1 MSLLVGLIIGISTL
15 IPTDT
20 SDVEKMSNVTIR
32 ASNKKE
38 TVSSVINVQRKSL
51 VIMDAV
57 SSESIKK
64 TPDRTIGDVLKRVG
78 GTSIQNDKFVI
89 IRGLA
94 GRYNSVLVNGSIIGS
109 TEPDK
114 KSFSFDLI
122 PSNTIDNLVVY
133 KTASPDLPGDFAGG
147 VIKLTTKV
155 VDSKVKGFDFGLSYG
170 TLSSFKN
177 SWNLPT
183 YVLPN
188 NFLTTKEFRA
198 LSSEGR
204 QFESQKLTQSFN
216 PSQGFN
222 IPNLTLVYNQGKVT
236 KKFSYLT
243 NFTLRNSHNITTT
256 ERKDYMSGN
265 DLMYNY
271 TDKIYTNSTS
281 FGSIINFKY
290 KKYDFKNNINYLND
304 NSITNR
310 NGINFDNE
318 QLITSGSSNHNR
330 KFILMS
336 QFVTP
341 KYSFN
346 YTLLRRNQ
354 PDYRVN
360 PFAKNISSQGDSSYI
375 WRESYR
381 FWSTMNEHT
390 FGSYYNDT
398 IGKFKYGFYEQFK
411 YRNFGA
417 RVFRYEPNY
426 ILSEITN
433 NTDKYNAY
441 SNLLSGY
448 GMYTKTY
455 NKFTALGGLRIENQ
469 IFKVNTYDF
478 SGRPQQVDRN
488 YLDLL
493 PSLNLIYGVKN
504 NKNVRVSI
512 SRTVARPE
520 FREVS
525 NFSFYDFVRNAQVIG
540 NPKLLRT
547 QITNIDLRYEIYP
560 SSKEIITLST
570 FYKKFTNPIEQ
581 VVDNGSV
588 PSNLILTLSNPN
600 RATIYGGELEIR
612 KSINN
617 NFTIYSNLS
626 YFKSEVNIQGRTRQL
641 QGQSPYIINAGLFY
655 TKGKYS
661 VNMFYNRIGERISAV
676 GFQGYPD
683 IYENARDVI
692 DMTIQYQTKKIT
704 IKFGV
709 SDLLGQYSRF
719 YQNNQDRTLI
729 KTNNEQTINLT
740 INYKL

>member
-1 MSLLVGLIIGISTL
+1 MSLLSGLIIGISAL

-20 SDVEKMSNVTIR
+20 SGVEKIGSVTIKS
-32 ASNKKE
+32 SNKKE

-78 GTSIQNDKFVI
+78 GTSIQNDKFVV
-89 IRGLA
+89 IRGLSD
-94 GRYNSVLVNGSIIGS
+94 RYNSVLVNGSLIGS
-109 TEPDK
+109 TEPDR

-122 PSNTIDNLVVY
+122 PSNTIDNLMIF
-133 KTASPDLPGDFAGG
+133 KTASPDLPGEFSGG
-147 VIKLTTKV
+147 VVKLTTKV
-155 VDSKVKGFDFGLSYG
+155 ADTKTKSFDFGLSYG
-170 TLSSFKN
+170 TLSTFKN
-177 SWNLPT
+177 SWQLPV

-188 NFLTTKEFRA
+188 NFLPTKEFRA
-198 LSSEGR
+198 LGSESR
-204 QFESQKLTQSFN
+204 QVESQKLNQQYN
-216 PSQGFN
+216 PSQGLN
-222 IPNLTLVYNQGKVT
+222 TPNFTFVYNQGNT
-236 KKFSYLT
+236 IKKFSYLT
-243 NFTLRNSHNITTT
+243 NFTLRNSRNITTT

-271 TDKIYTNSTS
+271 VDKIYNTNTS
-281 FGSIINFKY
+281 FGGIVNLKY
-290 KKYDFKNNINYLND
+290 KSVELKNNINYVNE

-310 NGINFDNE
+310 TGVNFDNE
-318 QLITSGSSNHNR
+318 QLITSSSSNHNR
-330 KFILMS
+330 KLILMS

-341 KYSFN
+341 KYSIN
-346 YTLLRRNQ
+346 YTLLNRNQ

-360 PFAKNISSQGDSSYI
+360 PYAKNISSKGDSSYI

-381 FWSTMNEHT
+381 FWSSMNEHT
-390 FGSYYNDT
+390 FGGYYNDT
-398 IGKFKYGFYEQFK
+398 IGKFKYGVYEQFK
-411 YRNFGA
+411 YRDFGA
-417 RVFRYEPNY
+417 RVFRYEPNF

-433 NTDKYNAY
+433 NTDKYNAF
-441 SNLLSGY
+441 SNLFAAY
-448 GMYTKTY
+448 GMY
-455 NKFTALGGLRIENQ
+455 NKSFNKITASGGVRMEQQ
-469 IFKVNTYDF
+469 IFRVNTYDF
-478 SGRPQQVDRN
+478 SGRPQQVKRD
-488 YLDLL
+488 YLDIL
-493 PSLNLIYGVKN
+493 PSLNLIYGITN
-504 NKNVRVSI
+504 NKNIRLSI
-512 SRTVARPE
+512 SKTVARPE

-547 QITNIDLRYEIYP
+547 EITNFDLRYEIYP
-560 SSKEIITLST
+560 SSKEIITFST

-581 VVDNGSV
+581 IVDNGSV

-600 RATIYGGELEIR
+600 SATIYGGELEIR
-612 KSINN
+612 KSISN
-617 NFTIYSNLS
+617 NFTIYTNLS

-641 QGQSPYIINAGLFY
+641 QGQSPYIVNTGLFY
-655 TKGKYS
+655 TKGNYS
-661 VNMFYNRIGERISAV
+661 INMFYNRIGERISAV

-692 DMTIQYQTKKIT
+692 DMTIQYQTKKMS

-719 YQNNQDRTLI
+719 YQNNQSRTLI

>member
-1 MSLLVGLIIGISTL
+1 MTLLYTALFMLVSGPDDSTKVQNMGTVS
-15 IPTDT
+15 IK
-20 SDVEKMSNVTIR
+20 SS
-32 ASNKKE
+32 AKKE
-38 TVSSVINVQRKSL
+38 TVASVINVQRKSL

-78 GTSIQNDKFVI
+78 GTSIQNDKFVV
-89 IRGLA
+89 IRGLSD
-94 GRYNSVLVNGSIIGS
+94 RYNSVLVNGSIIGS
-109 TEPDK
+109 TEPDR

-133 KTASPDLPGDFAGG
+133 KTASPDLPGDFSGG
-147 VIKLTTKV
+147 LVKLTTKIA
-155 VDSKVKGFDFGLSYG
+155 DTKSRSFDFGLGYG
-170 TLSSFKN
+170 ALSTFRY
-177 SWNLPT
+177 SWGLTKYNI
-183 YVLPN
+183 PN
-188 NFLTTKEFRA
+188 DFLTTKEFRA
-198 LSSEGR
+198 LPSEGR
-204 QFESQKLTQSFN
+204 KFESQKITQSFN
-216 PSQGFN
+216 PSKSFN
-222 IPNLTLVYNQGKVT
+222 LPNLTLVYNQSKT
-236 KKFSYLT
+236 SKKFSYLT
-243 NFTLRNSHNITTT
+243 NFTFRNSNNITTT

-271 TDKIYTNSTS
+271 TDKIYTSTTS
-281 FGSIINFKY
+281 FGGVVNLKY
-290 KKYDFKNNINYLND
+290 KKFDFKNNLNYLNE
-304 NSITNR
+304 NSVTSR
-310 NGINFDNE
+310 SGVNFDNE
-318 QLITSGSSNHNR
+318 QLITSNSSNHNR

-336 QFVTP
+336 QFVAP

-346 YTLLRRNQ
+346 YTLLHRSQ

-360 PFAKNISSQGDSSYI
+360 PFAKNITSTGDSSFV
-375 WRESYR
+375 WRDSYR

-390 FGSYYNDT
+390 FGGYYNDT

-417 RVFRYEPNY
+417 RVFRYEPNF
-426 ILSEITN
+426 ILNEITN
-433 NTDKYNAY
+433 NTDKYNAF

-448 GMYTKTY
+448 GMYSKTFD
-455 NKFTALGGLRIENQ
+455 KFTASGGLRIENQ

-493 PSLNLIYGVKN
+493 PSLNLIYGVRS
-504 NKNVRVSI
+504 NKNVRASI

-547 QITNIDLRYEIYP
+547 QITNVDLRYEIYP
-560 SSKEIITLST
+560 STKEIITFST
-570 FYKKFTNPIEQ
+570 FYKRFTNPIEQ
-581 VVDNGSV
+581 IVDNGSV

-600 RATIYGGELEIR
+600 LATIYGGELEIR
-612 KSINN
+612 KLINN

-626 YFKSEVNIQGRTRQL
+626 YFKSEVNVQGRTRQL
-641 QGQSPYIINAGLFY
+641 QGQSPYIINTGLFY

-661 VNMFYNRIGERISAV
+661 VNMFYNRIGKRISAV

-692 DMTIQYQTKKIT
+692 DMTVQYQTKKMS
-704 IKFGV
+704 IKLGV
-709 SDLLGQYSRF
+709 SDLLGQYSKF
-719 YQNNQDRTLI
+719 YQNNQSRTLI

>member
-1 MSLLVGLIIGISTL
+1 MSLLYVALLNL
-15 IPTDT
+15 IPGPIDT
-20 SDVEKMSNVTIR
+20 TKAENIGQVTVKAI
-32 ASNKKE
+32 SKKE

-78 GTSIQNDKFVI
+78 GTSIQNDKFVV

-94 GRYNSVLVNGSIIGS
+94 DRYNSVLVNGSIIGS
-109 TEPDK
+109 TEPDR

-147 VIKLTTKV
+147 VVKLTTKV

-170 TLSSFKN
+170 TLSSFRN
-177 SWNLPT
+177 SWNLPS

-188 NFLTTKEFRA
+188 NFLTTKEFRT

-271 TDKIYTNSTS
+271 TDKVYTNSTS
-281 FGSIINFKY
+281 FGGIINFKY

-318 QLITSGSSNHNR
+318 QLITSSSSNHNR

-360 PFAKNISSQGDSSYI
+360 PFAKNISSQGDSLYI

-390 FGSYYNDT
+390 FGGYYNDT

-411 YRNFGA
+411 
-417 RVFRYEPNY
+417 
-426 ILSEITN
+426 
-433 NTDKYNAY
+433 
-441 SNLLSGY
+441 
-448 GMYTKTY
+448 
-455 NKFTALGGLRIENQ
+455 FTASGGIRIENQ

-488 YLDLL
+488 YLDVL
-493 PSLNLIYGVKN
+493 PSLNLIYGVKT
-504 NKNVRVSI
+504 NKNIRASI

-540 NPKLLRT
+540 NPKLFRT

-560 SSKEIITLST
+560 TSKEIITIST
-570 FYKKFTNPIEQ
+570 FYKRFTNPIEQ

-600 RATIYGGELEIR
+600 IATIYGGELEIR

-641 QGQSPYIINAGLFY
+641 QGQSPYIINTGLFY

-692 DMTIQYQTKKIT
+692 DITVQYQTKKIS

-709 SDLLGQYSRF
+709 SDLLGQYSKF

>member
-1 MSLLVGLIIGISTL
+1 MSLLYVALLNL
-15 IPTDT
+15 IPGPIDT
-20 SDVEKMSNVTIR
+20 TKAENIGQVTVK
-32 ASNKKE
+32 ASSKKE

-78 GTSIQNDKFVI
+78 GTSIQNDKFVV
-89 IRGLA
+89 IRGLSD
-94 GRYNSVLVNGSIIGS
+94 RYNSVLVNGSLIGS

-122 PSNTIDNLVVY
+122 PSNTIDNLIVY
-133 KTASPDLPGDFAGG
+133 KTASPDLPGDFSGG

-155 VDSKVKGFDFGLSYG
+155 VDTKSKSFDFGLSYG
-170 TLSSFKN
+170 TLSSFRN
-177 SWNLPT
+177 SWSLPSYT
-183 YVLPN
+183 LPN
-188 NFLTTKEFRA
+188 NFLTTKEFRS
-198 LSSEGR
+198 LPSEIR
-204 QFESQKLTQSFN
+204 KIESQKIIEQYQLSQS
-216 PSQGFN
+216 FN
-222 IPNLTLVYNQGKVT
+222 IPNLTMVYNQSKMT

-243 NFTLRNSHNITTT
+243 NITLRNSRNITTT

-265 DLMYNY
+265 DLMFNY
-271 TDKIYTNSTS
+271 TDKVYTNTTNL
-281 FGSIINFKY
+281 GTIINLKY
-290 KKYDFKNNINYLND
+290 KKYDLKNTINYLNE
-304 NSITNR
+304 NSVTNR
-310 NGINFDNE
+310 NGVNYDNE
-318 QLITSGSSNHNR
+318 QLITSSSSNHNK

-341 KYSFN
+341 RYSLN
-346 YTLLRRNQ
+346 YTLLHRSQ

-360 PFAKNISSQGDSSYI
+360 PFAKNISSNGDSTFI
-375 WRESYR
+375 WRDSYR

-390 FGSYYNDT
+390 FGGYYNDT
-398 IGKFKYGFYEQFK
+398 IGKFKYGVYEQLK

-433 NTDKYNAY
+433 NTDKYNAF
-441 SNLLSGY
+441 SNLFAGY

-455 NKFTALGGLRIENQ
+455 NKFTASGGIRIENQ

-493 PSLNLIYGVKN
+493 PSLNLIYGVTS
-504 NKNVRVSI
+504 NKNIRLSL
-512 SRTVARPE
+512 SKTVARPE

-540 NPKLLRT
+540 NTNLSRT

-560 SSKEIITLST
+560 TSKEIITFST
-570 FYKKFTNPIEQ
+570 FYKRFVKPIEQ
-581 VVDNGSV
+581 IVDNGSV

-600 RATIYGGELEIR
+600 LATIYGGELEIR

-641 QGQSPYIINAGLFY
+641 QGQSPYIINTGLFY

-692 DMTIQYQTKKIT
+692 DMTVQYQTKKMS

-709 SDLLGQYSRF
+709 SDLLGQYSKF

>member
-1 MSLLVGLIIGISTL
+1 MSLLYVALLNL
-15 IPTDT
+15 IPGPIDT
-20 SDVEKMSNVTIR
+20 TKAENIGQVTVK
-32 ASNKKE
+32 ASSKKE

-78 GTSIQNDKFVI
+78 GTSIQNDKFVV
-89 IRGLA
+89 IRGLSD
-94 GRYNSVLVNGSIIGS
+94 RYNSVLVNGSLIGS

-122 PSNTIDNLVVY
+122 PSNTIDNLIVY
-133 KTASPDLPGDFAGG
+133 KTASPDLPGDFSGG

-155 VDSKVKGFDFGLSYG
+155 VDSKSKSFDFGLSYG
-170 TLSSFKN
+170 TLSSFRN
-177 SWNLPT
+177 SWTLPSYT
-183 YVLPN
+183 LPN
-188 NFLTTKEFRA
+188 NFLTTKEFRS
-198 LSSEGR
+198 LPSEIR
-204 QFESQKLTQSFN
+204 KIESQKIIEQYQLSQS
-216 PSQGFN
+216 FN
-222 IPNLTLVYNQGKVT
+222 IPNLTMVYNQSKMT

-243 NFTLRNSHNITTT
+243 NITLRNSRNITTT

-265 DLMYNY
+265 DLMFNY
-271 TDKIYTNSTS
+271 TDKVYTNTTNL
-281 FGSIINFKY
+281 GTIINLKY
-290 KKYDFKNNINYLND
+290 KKYDLKNTINYLNE
-304 NSITNR
+304 NSVTNR
-310 NGINFDNE
+310 NGVNYDNE
-318 QLITSGSSNHNR
+318 QLITSSSSNHNK

-341 KYSFN
+341 RYSLN
-346 YTLLRRNQ
+346 YTLLHRSQ

-360 PFAKNISSQGDSSYI
+360 PFAKNISSNGDSTFI
-375 WRESYR
+375 WRDSYR

-390 FGSYYNDT
+390 FGGYYNDT
-398 IGKFKYGFYEQFK
+398 IGKFKYGVYEQLK

-433 NTDKYNAY
+433 NTDKYNAF
-441 SNLLSGY
+441 SNLFAGY

-455 NKFTALGGLRIENQ
+455 NKFTASGGIRIENQ

-493 PSLNLIYGVKN
+493 PSLNLIYGVTS
-504 NKNVRVSI
+504 NKNIRLSL
-512 SRTVARPE
+512 SKTVARPE

-540 NPKLLRT
+540 NTNLSRT

-560 SSKEIITLST
+560 TSKEIITFST
-570 FYKKFTNPIEQ
+570 FYKRFVKPIEQ
-581 VVDNGSV
+581 IVDNGSV

-600 RATIYGGELEIR
+600 LATIYGGELEIR

-641 QGQSPYIINAGLFY
+641 QGQSPYIINTGLFY

-692 DMTIQYQTKKIT
+692 DMTVQYQTKKMS
-704 IKFGV
+704 IKFGI
-709 SDLLGQYSRF
+709 SDLLGQYSKF
-719 YQNNQDRTLI
+719 YQTNQDRTLI

>member
-1 MSLLVGLIIGISTL
+1 MSLLYVALLNL
-15 IPTDT
+15 IPGPIDT
-20 SDVEKMSNVTIR
+20 TKTENIGQVTVK
-32 ASNKKE
+32 ASSKKE

-78 GTSIQNDKFVI
+78 GTSIQNDKFVV
-89 IRGLA
+89 IRGLSD
-94 GRYNSVLVNGSIIGS
+94 RYNSVLVNGALIGS

-122 PSNTIDNLVVY
+122 PSNTIDNLIVY
-133 KTASPDLPGDFAGG
+133 KTASPDLPGDFSGG

-155 VDSKVKGFDFGLSYG
+155 VDSKSKSFDFGLSYG
-170 TLSSFKN
+170 TLSSFRN
-177 SWNLPT
+177 SWTLHSYT
-183 YVLPN
+183 LPN
-188 NFLTTKEFRA
+188 NFLTTKEFRS
-198 LSSEGR
+198 LPSEIR
-204 QFESQKLTQSFN
+204 QIESQKIIQQYQLSQS
-216 PSQGFN
+216 FN
-222 IPNLTLVYNQGKVT
+222 IPNLTMVYNQSKVT

-243 NFTLRNSHNITTT
+243 NITLRNSRNITTT

-265 DLMYNY
+265 NLMFNY
-271 TDKIYTNSTS
+271 TDKVYTNTTNL
-281 FGSIINFKY
+281 GTIINLKY
-290 KKYDFKNNINYLND
+290 KKYDLKNTINYLNE
-304 NSITNR
+304 NSVTNR
-310 NGINFDNE
+310 NGVNYDNE
-318 QLITSGSSNHNR
+318 QLITSSNSNHNK

-341 KYSFN
+341 RYSLN
-346 YTLLRRNQ
+346 YTLLHRSQ

-360 PFAKNISSQGDSSYI
+360 PFAKNISSNGDSTFI
-375 WRESYR
+375 WRDSYR

-390 FGSYYNDT
+390 FGGYYNDT
-398 IGKFKYGFYEQFK
+398 IRKFKYGVYEQLK

-433 NTDKYNAY
+433 NTDKYNAF
-441 SNLLSGY
+441 SNLFVGY

-455 NKFTALGGLRIENQ
+455 NKFTTSGGIRIENQ

-493 PSLNLIYGVKN
+493 PSLNLIYGITS
-504 NKNVRVSI
+504 NKNIRLSL
-512 SRTVARPE
+512 SKTVARPE

-540 NPKLLRT
+540 NTNLSRT

-560 SSKEIITLST
+560 TTKEIITFST
-570 FYKKFTNPIEQ
+570 FYKRFVKPIEQ
-581 VVDNGSV
+581 IVDNGSV

-600 RATIYGGELEIR
+600 LATIYGGELEIR

-641 QGQSPYIINAGLFY
+641 QGQSPYIINTGLFY

-692 DMTIQYQTKKIT
+692 DMTVQYQTKKMS

-709 SDLLGQYSRF
+709 SDLLGQHSKF
-719 YQNNQDRTLI
+719 YQNNQQRVLI